1 MIAVEQTVGQWTIIF
16 FIPIVFIGAFFLLNL
31 TLAVIKS
38 KFTEEH
44 HKNKEKKN
52 EN

>member
-1 MIAVEQTVGQWTIIF
+1 MVGVEQTVGVWTIF
-16 FIPIVFIGAFFLLNL
+16 YFIPIVFIGAFFLLNL

-44 HKNKEKKN
+44 EKNSKK
-52 EN
+52 